1 MAQPEPARQ
10 SEFTWQDQR
19 EAADGD
25 RATIDAN
32 APRTGRTIRIVD
44 ESPRRLVLVPPTW
57 AQADEAAL
65 DDEPADA
72 PPLRATRREDV
83 QSFAGDDDSEAGPRR
98 TGIPMPKAVDARRYQ
113 RELEGLQ
120 VELVKMQRWV
130 ETKGRRVA
138 ILFEGRD
145 AAGKGGAIRR
155 FTEHLNPRAMRV
167 VALPVPTEQERGQW
181 YFQRYTRQLP
191 DAGEIVFFD
200 RSWYNRAVVEPV
212 NGFCTKEQY
221 ERFLQQVPEFEHML
235 YEDGITIVKFWF
247 SICKGEQ
254 RRRFKS
260 RKVNP
265 LKQWK
270 LSPIDGKAQDLW
282 DTYTHYKQEMFSRT
296 HTSFS
301 PWITV
306 VADNKKVARLEAIR
320 YVLNLLP
327 YAQKESAAV
336 NLRPDPNIV
345 SRFHREAAHND

>member
-1 MAQPEPARQ
+1 MVTQPQPQPERLHNIVALGLAESAKQ
-10 SEFTWQDQR
+10 S
-19 EAADGD
+19 
-25 RATIDAN
+25 
-32 APRTGRTIRIVD
+32 PTGNFSLTPD
-44 ESPRRLVLVPPTW
+44 ELAEVTTEEQLVEL
-57 AQADEAAL
+57 
-65 DDEPADA
+65 
-72 PPLRATRREDV
+72 LRSGKLDV
-83 QSFAGDDDSEAGPRR
+83 QEALA
-98 TGIPMPKAVDARRYQ
+98 T
-113 RELEGLQ
+113 LEYESQLERLQ
-120 VELVKMQRWV
+120 IELVKLQQ
-130 ETKGRRVA
+130 TIGRERRRLA

-145 AAGKGGAIRR
+145 AAGKGGTIRR

-167 VALPVPTEQERGQW
+167 VALPKPTEQERGQW

-212 NGFCTKEQY
+212 NGFCTQQQY

-247 SICKGEQ
+247 SISKEVQ
-254 RRRFKS
+254 QQRFKS

-270 LSPIDGKAQDLW
+270 LSAIDGKAQALW
-282 DTYTHYKQEMFSRT
+282 DLYTRYKEEMFSRT

-306 VADNKKVARLEAIR
+306 VANDKKQARLEAIR

-327 YAQKESAAV
+327 YAGKESASV
-336 NLRPDPNIV
+336 TLRPDPNVV
-345 SRFHREAAHND
+345 SRFHREAPRQD

>member
-1 MAQPEPARQ
+1 MAKPNPARDLDPDD
-10 SEFTWQDQR
+10 STD
-19 EAADGD
+19 AAGD
-25 RATIDAN
+25 ERPGLT
-32 APRTGRTIRIVD
+32 V
-44 ESPRRLVLVPPTW
+44 VPPTW
-57 AQADEAAL
+57 TD
-65 DDEPADA
+65 DDEDDGGIDPAAAA
-72 PPLRATRREDV
+72 PSRRLRLVGNEDVRPIRIREDGRV
-83 QSFAGDDDSEAGPRR
+83 SDGSEPQAGTIAG
-98 TGIPMPKAVDARRYQ
+98 RRYW

-130 ETKGRRVA
+130 EAKGRRVA
-138 ILFEGRD
+138 IVFEGRD

-167 VALPVPTEQERGQW
+167 VALPAPTEQERGQW

-212 NGFCTKEQY
+212 NGFCTQQQY

-247 SICKGEQ
+247 SISKEVQ
-254 RRRFKS
+254 QQRFKS

-270 LSPIDGKAQDLW
+270 LSAIDGKAQELW
-282 DTYTHYKQEMFSRT
+282 DLYTRYKEEMFSRT

-306 VADNKKVARLEAIR
+306 VANDKKQARLEAIR

-327 YAQKESAAV
+327 YAGKDSASV
-336 NLRPDPNIV
+336 TLRPDPNV
-345 SRFHREAAHND
+345 VARFHREAPRQD